1 MFFRSANN
9 LSGATLVSANSSWRY
24 YEGRRPAS
32 LPDRAAWRLGK
43 FNDIK
48 WAAGSAPFF
57 YGETVEG
64 GTELGKMKNRYSS
77 VFLRQTFDVQKAGQL
92 SDLTL
97 KVLVDDGFVAWING
111 VEVEI
116 RRRHTSELQSQA

>member
-1 MFFRSANN
+1 MPKFRVFFWKGTRAAFALMFLMGIAGANN
-9 LSGATLVSANSSWRY
+9 LSGDTLVSANSSWRY

-57 YGETVEG
+57 MERRLREG
-64 GTELGKMKNRYSS
+64 RNWGK
-77 VFLRQTFDVQKAGQL
+77 
-92 SDLTL
+92 
-97 KVLVDDGFVAWING
+97 
-111 VEVEI
+111 
-116 RRRHTSELQSQA
+116 